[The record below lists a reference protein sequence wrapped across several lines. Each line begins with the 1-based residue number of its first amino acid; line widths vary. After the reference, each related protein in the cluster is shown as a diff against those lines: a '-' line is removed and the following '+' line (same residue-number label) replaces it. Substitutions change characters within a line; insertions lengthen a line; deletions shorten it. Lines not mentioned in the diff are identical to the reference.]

1 MMCSAKRSANTSRTI
16 ACKPVNQYPKVDN
29 FFVKMTNNLP
39 KSRRKETVMSVII
52 IVGIIWGICK
62 LISAASAASK
72 ERARQAQLERIRR
85 EQERVKLEQA
95 RQREAWKS
103 AQAAERER
111 VRQMVALEREQARQA
126 KEQERIAKE
135 QERQAA
141 QLAKHEE
148 QLMKLNMR
156 LSVAESEI
164 AFNRE
169 QRERLFQL
177 LDIEER
183 ERAACIEGSSTWQKH
198 HKKVISLE
206 NQIHTVQKRI
216 DKAQMDKTYCK
227 SKLAS

>member
-1 MMCSAKRSANTSRTI
+1 
-16 ACKPVNQYPKVDN
+16 
-29 FFVKMTNNLP
+29 
-39 KSRRKETVMSVII
+39 MSLII
-52 IVGIIWGICK
+52 IVGCIWGICK

-72 ERARQAQLERIRR
+72 ERARQAEMARVRAA
-85 EQERVKLEQA
+85 QERQRAEQA
-95 RQREAWKS
+95 RMREEWKR
-103 AQAAERER
+103 AQAEARAETQR
-111 VRQMVALEREQARQA
+111 MIALEREQARQA

-148 QLMKLNMR
+148 MIRKLEMR
-156 LSVAESEI
+156 MATAESEL

-169 QRERLFQL
+169 QRDRLFLL

-183 ERAACIEGSSTWQKH
+183 ERDAAIEGSRTWQAH

-216 DKAQMDKTYCK
+216 DKAHMDKAYCE
-227 SKLAS
+227 SKLSA

>member
-1 MMCSAKRSANTSRTI
+1 
-16 ACKPVNQYPKVDN
+16 
-29 FFVKMTNNLP
+29 
-39 KSRRKETVMSVII
+39 MSLLII
-52 IVGIIWGICK
+52 IGVIYAICK

-72 ERARQAQLERIRR
+72 ERARQAEIARIKA
-85 EQERVKLEQA
+85 EQI
-95 RQREAWKS
+95 RQREEIK
-103 AQAAERER
+103 R
-111 VRQMVALEREQARQA
+111 VAALE

-148 QLMKLNMR
+148 MIRKLEMR
-156 LSVAESEI
+156 MATAESEL

-169 QRERLFQL
+169 QRDRLFLL

-183 ERAACIEGSSTWQKH
+183 ERDAAIEGSATWQKH

-216 DKAQMDKTYCK
+216 DKAHMDKAYCE
-227 SKLAS
+227 SKMAS

>member
-1 MMCSAKRSANTSRTI
+1 
-16 ACKPVNQYPKVDN
+16 
-29 FFVKMTNNLP
+29 
-39 KSRRKETVMSVII
+39 MSLII
-52 IVGIIWGICK
+52 IAAVIWGICK

-72 ERARQAQLERIRR
+72 ERARQAEMARVRAA
-85 EQERVKLEQA
+85 QERQRAEQA
-95 RQREAWKS
+95 RMREEWKA

-126 KEQERIAKE
+126 KEQERLAKE
-135 QERQAA
+135 QEKQAA

-148 QLMKLNMR
+148 QLAKLEMR
-156 LSVAESEI
+156 LASAESEI

-169 QRERLFQL
+169 QRERLFKL

-183 ERAACIEGSSTWQKH
+183 ERDASIEGSSTWQKH

-216 DKAQMDKTYCK
+216 DRAHMDKAYCE
-227 SKLAS
+227 SKLSA

>member
-1 MMCSAKRSANTSRTI
+1 
-16 ACKPVNQYPKVDN
+16 
-29 FFVKMTNNLP
+29 
-39 KSRRKETVMSVII
+39 MSVII

-62 LISAASAASK
+62 LISAASARAK

-85 EQERVKLEQA
+85 EQERVKLEQK
-95 RQREAWKS
+95 RQREEMK
-103 AQAAERER
+103 R
-111 VRQMVALEREQARQA
+111 VAALEREQARQA

-156 LSVAESEI
+156 LSVAEGEI

-169 QRERLFQL
+169 QRERLWKLLEIEQL
-177 LDIEER
+177 ER
-183 ERAACIEGSSTWQKH
+183 DSAIEGSRTWQAH

-216 DKAQMDKTYCK
+216 DKAHMDKAYCE
-227 SKLAS
+227 SKMAS